1 MLLKYLLSL
10 FSFFQLSI
18 MDAGGGRTADAIDD
32 SETTEESATPEAA
45 VLSELGLD
53 ETSDTEEQGI
63 EVEAAAE
70 QAEQVVEAATEE
82 ATEEAK
88 PAAEPAQEAAKAEEE
103 KKGLS
108 EADLAPLE
116 SKNQSTNERFKKVT
130 EGYKQEKQRADTAL
144 ADVEKYKSSFESLK
158 SLGFNDAQ
166 AADDLV
172 MFAGFRNV
180 VASGDV
186 DTFKQVIAS
195 QIKQFEQM
203 HGKRVAI
210 DVSALDDHDDLK
222 QKVKNFEL
230 PEDVALEVAR
240 TRTTQAREEQAK
252 KTIESQQAEQ
262 QQRNEVMNGSIAQ
275 VNAMEANWKKTD
287 PDASALLPHL
297 KAQMERIAKT
307 FPPEQWPA
315 VIEMQYQ
322 SLKGAMAQTV
332 SRDTVSRPL
341 RAAGHTAGLLEP
353 TNPQD
358 AVLQALGLDS

>member
-1 MLLKYLLSL
+1 MNLLKTLLCL
-10 FSFFQLSI
+10 FYFTRLSVVEE
-18 MDAGGGRTADAIDD
+18 GGGAQ
-32 SETTEESATPEAA
+32 SEAFAQTTDTVAATQETPEDA
-45 VLSELGLD
+45 VLSELGLSD
-53 ETSDTEEQGI
+53 EPK
-63 EVEAAAE
+63 E
-70 QAEQVVEAATEE
+70 QAEYSDAGASGAVDDGEK
-82 ATEEAK
+82 AK
-88 PAAEPAQEAAKAEEE
+88 PEEE
-103 KKGLS
+103 VSAEQKVDAEKPEPEKKEALS
-108 EADLAPLE
+108 DADLAPLD
-116 SKNQSTNERFKKVT
+116 SKNPKTNERFQKVT

-240 TRTTQAREEQAK
+240 TRATQAREEQNK
-252 KTIESQQAEQ
+252 KSLESQQAEQ
-262 QQRNEVMNGSIAQ
+262 QQRNEVMNSSIAQ

-358 AVLQALGLDS
+358 AVLQALGLND